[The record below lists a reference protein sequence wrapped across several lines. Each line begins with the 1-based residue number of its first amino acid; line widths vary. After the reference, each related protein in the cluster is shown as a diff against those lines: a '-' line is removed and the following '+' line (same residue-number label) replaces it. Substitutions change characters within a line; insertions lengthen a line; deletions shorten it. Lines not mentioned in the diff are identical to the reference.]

1 MTSINP
7 HIMHVY
13 GIEYTLEIGGV
24 VGICHGIVNALG
36 AIIAFIISKYYKTG
50 EELQKPYKYLFFIGA
65 ILCIISFYLALYEG
79 NDKFIF
85 PNIINQDKLNNIQ
98 SNDLSNHD
106 ENRKNKI
113 YIQLNN
119 M

>member
-13 GIEYTLEIGGV
+13 GIEYTLEIGGI
-24 VGICHGIVNALG
+24 VGICVGIVNAFG
-36 AIIAFIISKYYKTG
+36 SIIAFIISKYYKTG

-65 ILCIISFYLALYEG
+65 ILCIISFYFALYEG

-85 PNIINQDKLNNIQ
+85 PDILIKDRLYNIQ
-98 SNDLSNHD
+98 NNDSYNNR
-106 ENRKNKI
+106 ESRKNKI